1 MRHLIKN
8 QEDNRKRQILTK
20 GRFEGLPWFLKA
32 NSTGITENVVAEYA
46 RFIYILKG

>member
-8 QEDNRKRQILTK
+8 QEDNRKRQILTN

-32 NSTGITENVVAEYA
+32 NSTEITENVVAEYA
-46 RFIYILKG
+46 LVLSIF

>member
-32 NSTGITENVVAEYA
+32 NSTDITENLVAEYA
-46 RFIYILKG
+46 LVLSIL